1 MICERLAGMPNKV
14 IAIDGPSASGKSTVA
29 RKVAAGLGYQ
39 YVDSGAL
46 YRGIA
51 WKAAGMG
58 CDPAKSADV
67 VVAMERM
74 QIDFFVESGAVRYR
88 IDGVEPRA
96 EIRTERVSEQVSW
109 VAAIPEV
116 RAQVTKW
123 LREMTRFGDLVME
136 GRDIGTVVF
145 PDADAK
151 FYLDASP
158 EERARRRHAELKP
171 AGEDAD
177 VNRVMD
183 SLKTRDQRDSG
194 RKTAPLKL
202 SPDAR
207 VVDTT
212 GLSIDQVVEQ
222 ILRLLGQNSEQRR
235 P

>member
-1 MICERLAGMPNKV
+1 MPNKV

-51 WKAAGMG
+51 WRASGMG
-58 CDPAKSADV
+58 ADVAVAADV
-67 VVAMERM
+67 VAAMKKM
-74 QIDFFVESGAVRYR
+74 AVVFFVEAGAVRYR

-96 EIRTERVSEQVSW
+96 EIRTERVSEQVSL

-116 RAQVTKW
+116 RAQVTQW
-123 LREMTRFGDLVME
+123 LREMTEFGNLVME

-145 PDADAK
+145 PGAKAK
-151 FYLDASP
+151 FYLDASA
-158 EERARRRHAELKP
+158 EERARRRHAELNP
-171 AGEDAD
+171 AGETAD
-177 VNRVMD
+177 VGRVMN
-183 SLKTRDQRDSG
+183 SLKNRDQRDSG

-202 SPDAR
+202 ADDAQ

-212 GLSIDQVVEQ
+212 GLSIDQVVEA
-222 ILRLLGQNSEQRR
+222 ILKQLKG
-235 P
+235 

>member
-1 MICERLAGMPNKV
+1 MPNRV

-51 WKAAGMG
+51 WKAVEWG
-58 CDPAKSADV
+58 CDTTKPEDV
-67 VVAMERM
+67 IAAMGRM
-74 QIDFFVESGAVRYR
+74 NVDFFVEAGAVRYR
-88 IDGVEPRA
+88 IDGFEPRS

-109 VAAIPEV
+109 VAAVPEV
-116 RAQVTKW
+116 RAQVTQW
-123 LREMTRFGDLVME
+123 LMKMVELGDLVME

-145 PDADAK
+145 PRADAK

-158 EERARRRHAELKP
+158 EERARRRHEELKP
-171 AGEDAD
+171 AGETAD
-177 VNRVMD
+177 VSRVMN

-202 SPDAR
+202 ADDAQ
-207 VVDTT
+207 VIDTT
-212 GLSIDQVVEQ
+212 GLNIDQVVAV
-222 ILRLLGQNSEQRR
+222 ILQRLGHGSET
-235 P
+235 

>member
-1 MICERLAGMPNKV
+1 MPNKV

-51 WKAAGMG
+51 WKAAELG
-58 CDPAKSADV
+58 CNPAKPEEIIA
-67 VVAMERM
+67 AMERM
-74 QIDFFVESGAVRYR
+74 DVRFFVESGAVRYR
-88 IDGVEPRA
+88 IDGYEPRA
-96 EIRTERVSEQVSW
+96 EIRTERVSGLVSFA
-109 VAAIPEV
+109 AAIPEV
-116 RAQVTKW
+116 RAKVTQW
-123 LREMTRFGDLVME
+123 LRNMAGLGKLVME

-145 PDADAK
+145 PEADAK

-171 AGEDAD
+171 AGETAD

-183 SLKTRDQRDSG
+183 SLKNRDQRDAG

-202 SPDAR
+202 ADDAQ
-207 VVDTT
+207 VIDTT
-212 GLSIDQVVEQ
+212 GLSIDQVVEN
-222 ILRLLGQNSEQRR
+222 ILGKLQKSGV
-235 P
+235 

>member
-1 MICERLAGMPNKV
+1 MPNKV

-29 RKVAAGLGYQ
+29 RKVAAGVGYH

-51 WKAAGMG
+51 WKAAEMG
-58 CDPAKSADV
+58 CSCSMPDEVVSAMARIKV
-67 VVAMERM
+67 T
-74 QIDFFVESGAVRYR
+74 FFVEAAAVRYR
-88 IDGVEPRA
+88 IDGYEPRA
-96 EIRTERVSEQVSW
+96 EIRTERVSELVSL

-116 RAQVTKW
+116 RAQVTQW
-123 LREMTRFGDLVME
+123 LRDMAGLADLVME

-145 PDADAK
+145 PDAVAK

-171 AGEDAD
+171 AGETAD

-183 SLKTRDQRDSG
+183 SLKNRDQRDSG

-202 SPDAR
+202 ASDAQ
-207 VVDTT
+207 VIDTT
-212 GLSIDQVVEQ
+212 GLSIDQVVAV
-222 ILRLLGQNSEQRR
+222 ILQRL
-235 P
+235 

>member
-1 MICERLAGMPNKV
+1 MPNKV

-51 WKAAGMG
+51 WRATGMG
-58 CDPAKSADV
+58 ADAAIAAEVVSAMKKMNV
-67 VVAMERM
+67 V
-74 QIDFFVESGAVRYR
+74 FFVEAGAVRYR

-96 EIRTERVSEQVSW
+96 EIRTERVSEQVSL

-116 RAQVTKW
+116 RAQVTQR
-123 LREMTRFGDLVME
+123 LRKMTDSGNLVME

-145 PDADAK
+145 PGAEAK
-151 FYLDASP
+151 FYLDASA
-158 EERARRRHAELKP
+158 EERARRRHAELNP
-171 AGEDAD
+171 AGETAD
-177 VNRVMD
+177 VGRVMN
-183 SLKTRDQRDSG
+183 SLKNRDQRDSG

-202 SPDAR
+202 ADDAQ

-212 GLSIDQVVEQ
+212 GLSIDQVVEA
-222 ILRLLGQNSEQRR
+222 ILKRLKG
-235 P
+235 

>member
-1 MICERLAGMPNKV
+1 MPNKV

-29 RKVAAGLGYQ
+29 RKVAAALEYY

-51 WKAAGMG
+51 WKASELG
-58 CDPAKSADV
+58 CDVAVTADV
-67 VVAMERM
+67 VSAMGRM
-74 QIDFFVESGAVRYR
+74 KVEFLVEAGAVRYR
-88 IDGVEPRA
+88 INGYEPRA
-96 EIRTERVSEQVSW
+96 EIRTERVSELVSV

-116 RAQVTKW
+116 RAQVTGW
-123 LREMTRFGDLVME
+123 LRDMSGQGNLVME

-145 PDADAK
+145 PEAEAK

-171 AGEDAD
+171 AGETAD
-177 VNRVMD
+177 VVRVMD
-183 SLKTRDQRDSG
+183 SLKNRDQRDSG

-202 SPDAR
+202 AADAR

-222 ILRLLGQNSEQRR
+222 ILQWLRGQGIPREPGNIDPASS
-235 P
+235 